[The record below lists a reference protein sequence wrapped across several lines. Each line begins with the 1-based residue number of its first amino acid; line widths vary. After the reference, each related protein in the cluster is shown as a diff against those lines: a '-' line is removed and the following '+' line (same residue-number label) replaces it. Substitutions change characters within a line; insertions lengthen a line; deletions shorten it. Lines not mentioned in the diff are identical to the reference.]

1 MPNENKIKIVK
12 EIEQKFNDSSA
23 LYFTKYTG
31 MNVAQATKLRRSFSE
46 NSVEYKVTKN
56 TLTRIAALNA
66 GFKEEEIDKFL
77 NGQIGIAYSESD
89 PTAPAK
95 VIHNF
100 KKELDEE
107 EEVLEVVGLIF
118 EGTFF
123 DADKYKQLASLPSR
137 EELLTKLVLNLNS
150 PMTKLAS
157 SFNSVMTK
165 MVTVLEGVKSQKE

>member
-1 MPNENKIKIVK
+1 MPNENKIKTVK
-12 EIEQKFNDSSA
+12 EIEKKFNDSAA

-31 MNVAQATKLRRSFSE
+31 MNVSQATKLRRSFSE
-46 NSVEYKVTKN
+46 NSVEYKVSKN

-66 GFKEEEIDKFL
+66 GFDEQQIDKFL
-77 NGQIGIAYSESD
+77 NGQIAIAYSESD

-95 VIHNF
+95 VIHKF
-100 KKELDEE
+100 IKEHED
-107 EEVLEVVGLIF
+107 EEVLKVVGLIF

-123 DADKYKQLASLPSR
+123 DAEKYKELASLPSK

-157 SFNSVMTK
+157 SFSSVMSK
-165 MVTVLEGVKSQKE
+165 MLTVLEGVKSQKK